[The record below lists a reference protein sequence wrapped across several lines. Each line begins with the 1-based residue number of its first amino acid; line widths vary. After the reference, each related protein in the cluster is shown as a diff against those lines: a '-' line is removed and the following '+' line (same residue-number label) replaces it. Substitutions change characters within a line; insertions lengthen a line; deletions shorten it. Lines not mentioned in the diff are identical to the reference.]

1 MTPVPGD
8 ASKKPTIPT
17 IAPLPAQAASLANQA
32 AAAIRKAVRD
42 GSLQPGELYS
52 AYQIADDLG
61 VSRSPVRD
69 ALMRLAEAGM
79 VVFERNRG
87 FRIVIPGPKD
97 IADVFQMRIL
107 LEVPAARWAATH
119 GTPDLLARLDEE
131 FCQMLAGAARR
142 NAGLFMQH
150 DQLFHALVMGAT
162 GNDRMVKQ
170 VDHLRDTTNLLGA
183 STVGR
188 SRGLEDIASEHL
200 PILRAI
206 QGRDA
211 VAAGEAMASHIAHTG
226 RLLVEQAAAEAG
238 LMGNSGE
245 LEELL
250 SRLTA
255 R

>member
-1 MTPVPGD
+1 MP
-8 ASKKPTIPT
+8 SIE
-17 IAPLPAQAASLANQA
+17 PLPAQADSLANQA
-32 AAAIRKAVRD
+32 AASIRRAVRD

-52 AYQIADDLG
+52 AYQIADYLG

-97 IADVFQMRIL
+97 IVDVFQMRML

-119 GTPDLLARLDEE
+119 GTPELLTRLEEE
-131 FCQMLAGAARR
+131 FSQMLSAAARR
-142 NAGLFMQH
+142 AEGLFMQH
-150 DQLFHALVMGAT
+150 DQIFHALIIAAT
-162 GNDRMVKQ
+162 GNGRIVKQ

-188 SRGLEDIASEHL
+188 SRGLEDIAAEHL

-206 QGRDA
+206 QANDA
-211 VAAGEAMASHIAHTG
+211 VTAGEVMASHIANTG

-238 LMGNSGE
+238 ISDKS
-245 LEELL
+245 EELV

-255 R
+255 Q